1 MTMHARRKEIPL
13 EGIKVKLEHSKMP
26 ARVCKEFMAAGAK
39 PSQMLDY
46 IV

>member
-1 MTMHARRKEIPL
+1 
-13 EGIKVKLEHSKMP
+13 MP

-46 IV
+46 IVWEIAN